1 MLTYAELIQ
10 ASKLSSHEHSTY
22 RKAELAVAHA
32 VTALSSDPLCS
43 SNAPVRTVV
52 LHQGFF
58 FMTGIQY

>member
-32 VTALSSDPLCS
+32 VTALSADPNNVSRMNPPPPLL
-43 SNAPVRTVV
+43 P
-52 LHQGFF
+52 H
-58 FMTGIQY
+58 